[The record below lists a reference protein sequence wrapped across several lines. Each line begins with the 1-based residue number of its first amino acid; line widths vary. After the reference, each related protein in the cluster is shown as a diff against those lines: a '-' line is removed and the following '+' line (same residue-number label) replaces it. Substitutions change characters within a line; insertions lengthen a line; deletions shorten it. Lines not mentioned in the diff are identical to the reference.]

1 VQQPVAIILYR
12 KYQLVA
18 ALISIF

>member
-18 ALISIF
+18 ALNSIF